1 MIYAAIHGVKARES
15 SVIVAILW
23 ATSAHTIGVS
33 HYSTISICLYNFTG
47 KLDQDLALD
56 SEYAQNLKKF
66 KCKSINDNTILI
78 EMDPGSRKTFDL
90 GYYNQVVK
98 RRGLFTS
105 DSQLLV
111 NSVTKSLVNQL
122 LQRSLWKFYAQIAM
136 PMEKMERINVKPGTQ
151 GETRKQCALVNS

>member
-1 MIYAAIHGVKARES
+1 
-15 SVIVAILW
+15 
-23 ATSAHTIGVS
+23 
-33 HYSTISICLYNFTG
+33 
-47 KLDQDLALD
+47 
-56 SEYAQNLKKF
+56 
-66 KCKSINDNTILI
+66 
-78 EMDPGSRKTFDL
+78 MDPGSRKTFDL